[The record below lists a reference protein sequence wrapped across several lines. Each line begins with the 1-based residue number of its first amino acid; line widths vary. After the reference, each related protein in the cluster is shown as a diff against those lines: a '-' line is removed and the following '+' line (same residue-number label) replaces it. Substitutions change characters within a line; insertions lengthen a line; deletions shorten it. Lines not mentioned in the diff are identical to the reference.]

1 MSAEIKFQKRKD
13 VNINDQWDLSALF
26 KNETEWDTE
35 LLNLENRI
43 PSISKYKGT
52 LHKSAQT
59 LKEYLDLVTEMEI
72 QDEKLGNYAFL
83 RNTEDVG
90 DSKGQERLAKYMRV
104 ASLLSSELS
113 FFNPEIQA
121 IDEKIMSNYLKDET
135 LKDYIIMLK
144 KLLRFK
150 SHVLSAKEE
159 KLLAMQIETRQ
170 TPGKTFTALT
180 DVDMDFGSIETLD
193 GAVPLSQST
202 FGMLLINKDRSVRE
216 KAYKQF
222 YTNFSQHKNTLASLY
237 AGSVQQDIYLAKVK
251 QYSST
256 REHRLFPDNVPELVY
271 DNLIN
276 VIHDNL
282 PLLHKYYSFRR
293 KKLGLKKLKHWDVYV
308 PLLSEISTN
317 YTYEEAVELIDKAVI
332 PLGNEYRTT
341 LKKGLLEGWVD
352 RYENEGK
359 RSGAFSSGGYTGN
372 PYIMM
377 NYKQTV
383 LRDVFTLAHEGGHS
397 MHSWFSVRNNSFQ
410 NYNYTI
416 FEAEVASTFNEQLLA
431 EYLLKTA
438 ESDKMKAYIIGKQID
453 DIIAT
458 IFRQTM
464 FAEFEHEAHK
474 MVENGIPIT
483 VDSIRSKYRELME
496 LYFGPDMELEEESDM
511 EGLRIPHFYRAY
523 YVYKYA
529 TGLSAAIAL
538 SERVLRGGDSEQ
550 SDYLNFLKSGGS
562 KYPLE
567 SLKLAGVDMSKPEPV
582 KSAMKVFENL
592 LKKMTDLIESINF

>member
-1 MSAEIKFQKRKD
+1 MISETIIMKRE
-13 VNINDQWDLSALF
+13 NINKNDKWDLTGLF
-26 KNETEWDTE
+26 NNEKEWEVE
-35 LLNLENRI
+35 LLKLEKQI
-43 PSISKYKGT
+43 PNIAKYKGT
-52 LHKSAQT
+52 LHKSPKI
-59 LKEYLDLVTEMEI
+59 LKEYLDMTTEIEI
-72 QDEKLGNYAFL
+72 QDERLGNYAFL

-90 DSKGQERLAKYMRV
+90 DSKGQERLSKYMRV
-104 ASLLSSELS
+104 ATLLSSELS
-113 FFNPEIQA
+113 FFNPEIQS
-121 IDEKIMSNYLKDET
+121 IDEEVMSSYLKDKS

-159 KLLAMQIETRQ
+159 KLLAMQMESRQ

-180 DVDMDFGSIETLD
+180 DVDMDFGSIETMD
-193 GAVPLSQST
+193 GAIPLSQST
-202 FGMLLINKDRSVRE
+202 FGMLLINKNRSVRE

-222 YTNFSQHKNTLASLY
+222 YEIFFKHKNTLASLY
-237 AGSVQQDIYLAKVK
+237 AGSVQQDIYQAKIRN
-251 QYSST
+251 YTST
-256 REHRLFPDNVPELVY
+256 RAQRLFPDNVPELVY
-271 DNLIN
+271 DNLVS
-276 VIHDNL
+276 VIHKKL
-282 PLLHKYYSFRR
+282 PLLHKYYAFRR

-308 PLLSEISTN
+308 PLLSNITTN
-317 YTYEEAVELIDKAVI
+317 YTYEEAVELIDKALI
-332 PLGNEYRTT
+332 PLGTEYRKI
-341 LKKGLLEGWVD
+341 LKNGLLGGWVD
-352 RYENEGK
+352 RFENEGK

-372 PYIMM
+372 PYIML

-438 ESDKMKAYIIGKQID
+438 ETDNMKAYIIGKQID

-464 FAEFEHEAHK
+464 FAEFEHEAHR

-483 VDSIRSKYRELME
+483 VDSIRLKYRELME
-496 LYFGPDMELEEESDM
+496 LYFGPDMELEEESDL

-529 TGLSAAIAL
+529 TGLSASIAL
-538 SERVLRGGDSEQ
+538 SERVLNGGVSEQ
-550 SDYLNFLKSGGS
+550 TDYLNFLKLGGS
-562 KYPLE
+562 KYPID
-567 SLKLAGVDMSKPEPV
+567 SLKLAGVDMSSPEPV
-582 KSAMKVFENL
+582 KAALKVFEELLDQMTNL
-592 LKKMTDLIESINF
+592 ME

>member
-1 MSAEIKFQKRKD
+1 MTSETKTMKRED
-13 VNINDQWDLSALF
+13 VNKNDKWDLSGLF
-26 KNETEWDTE
+26 NNEKEWETE
-35 LLNLENRI
+35 LLKLEKQI
-43 PSISKYKGT
+43 PNIARYKGT
-52 LHKSAQT
+52 LHKSAKI
-59 LKEYLDLVTEMEI
+59 LKQYLDMITEMEI

-90 DSKGQERLAKYMRV
+90 DSKGQERLSKYMRV
-104 ASLLSSELS
+104 ATLFSSELS
-113 FFNPEIQA
+113 FFNPEIQS
-121 IDEKIMSNYLKDET
+121 IDEKIMSGYLKDES

-144 KLLRFK
+144 KLIRFR

-159 KLLAMQIETRQ
+159 KLLAMQMEANQ

-180 DVDMDFGSIETLD
+180 DVDMDFGSIETIN

-222 YTNFSQHKNTLASLY
+222 YANFSRHKNTLASLY
-237 AGSVQQDIYLAKVK
+237 AGSVQQDIYQARVRN
-251 QYSST
+251 YTST
-256 REHRLFPDNVPELVY
+256 RAQRLFPDNVPELVY
-271 DNLIN
+271 DNLVT
-276 VIHDNL
+276 VIHENL

-293 KKLGLKKLKHWDVYV
+293 KKLGLSKLKHWDVYV
-308 PLLSEISTN
+308 PLLSDISTN
-317 YTYEEAVELIDKAVI
+317 YTYEEAVDLIDKAVI
-332 PLGNEYRTT
+332 PLGTEYRNT
-341 LKKGLLEGWVD
+341 LKKGLLGGWVD
-352 RYENEGK
+352 RYENAGK
-359 RSGAFSSGGYTGN
+359 RSGAFSSGGYKGN
-372 PYIMM
+372 PYIMI

-410 NYNYTI
+410 NYKYTI

-431 EYLLKTA
+431 EYLFKTA
-438 ESDKMKAYIIGKQID
+438 DSDNMKAFIIGKQID

-483 VDSIRSKYRELME
+483 VDSIRLKYRELME
-496 LYFGPDMELEEESDM
+496 LYFGPDMELEEESDL

-529 TGLSAAIAL
+529 TGLSASIAL
-538 SERVLRGGDSEQ
+538 SERVLRGGISEQ

-567 SLKLAGVDMSKPEPV
+567 SLRLAGVDMSKPEPV
-582 KSAMKVFENL
+582 KAAMKVFEKLLDQMTNL
-592 LKKMTDLIESINF
+592 MESK

>member
-1 MSAEIKFQKRKD
+1 MTSETKTMKRED
-13 VNINDQWDLSALF
+13 VNKNDKWDLSGLF
-26 KNETEWDTE
+26 NNEKEWETE
-35 LLNLENRI
+35 LLKLEKQI
-43 PSISKYKGT
+43 PNIARYKGT
-52 LHKSAQT
+52 LHKSAKI
-59 LKEYLDLVTEMEI
+59 LKQYLDMITEMEI

-90 DSKGQERLAKYMRV
+90 DSKGQERLSKYMRV
-104 ASLLSSELS
+104 ATLFSSELS
-113 FFNPEIQA
+113 FFNPEIQS
-121 IDEKIMSNYLKDET
+121 IDEKIMSGYLKDES

-144 KLLRFK
+144 KLIRFR

-159 KLLAMQIETRQ
+159 KLLAMQMEANQ

-180 DVDMDFGSIETLD
+180 DVDMDFGSIETIN

-222 YTNFSQHKNTLASLY
+222 YANFSRHKNTLASLY
-237 AGSVQQDIYLAKVK
+237 AGSVQQDIYQARVRN
-251 QYSST
+251 YTST
-256 REHRLFPDNVPELVY
+256 RAQRLFPDNVPELVY
-271 DNLIN
+271 DNLVT
-276 VIHDNL
+276 VIHENL

-293 KKLGLKKLKHWDVYV
+293 KKLGLSKLKHWDVYV
-308 PLLSEISTN
+308 PLLSDISTN
-317 YTYEEAVELIDKAVI
+317 YTYEEAVDLIGKAVI
-332 PLGNEYRTT
+332 PLGTEYRNT
-341 LKKGLLEGWVD
+341 LKKGLLGGWVD
-352 RYENEGK
+352 RYENAGK
-359 RSGAFSSGGYTGN
+359 RSGAFSSGGYKGN
-372 PYIMM
+372 PYIMI

-410 NYNYTI
+410 NYKYTI

-431 EYLLKTA
+431 EYLFKTA
-438 ESDKMKAYIIGKQID
+438 DSDNMKAFIIGKQID

-483 VDSIRSKYRELME
+483 VDSIRLKYRELME
-496 LYFGPDMELEEESDM
+496 LYFGPDMELEEESDL

-529 TGLSAAIAL
+529 TGLSASIAL
-538 SERVLRGGDSEQ
+538 SERVLRGGISEQ

-567 SLKLAGVDMSKPEPV
+567 SLRLAGVDMSKPEPV
-582 KSAMKVFENL
+582 KAAMKVFEKLLDQMTNL
-592 LKKMTDLIESINF
+592 MESK